1 MRQREWLGGG
11 PQDFS
16 RRLVGFRRD
25 HSVRRR
31 CGGTPSVRPSQTL
44 RSAPLAFLLPIA
56 IAGTSQLSKLRDAQC
71 CGGTSTSAFLQL
83 RAGGHRNSH
92 ANAGVVPAIAFAQNN
107 RGEVRFESGHGQVA
121 CTVLSNGKPGYGV
134 PMVACVSLR
143 GREQGLAAELGGSVA
158 ATLRTSGG
166 GADKPHVLAPDF
178 EAHFRYDWNDPGP
191 GDWSHWRVRRLM
203 PTECERLQGMP
214 DDYTL
219 IPYRGKP
226 AADAPRY
233 KAIGNSMAVPC
244 MAWLGQRLVQCLH
257 KTGST
262 ASDWSATQPAGR
274 AILPPA
280 LPTYRQQPAARVSR
294 LPWVPPAP
302 PASSPRHLT
311 GERCPPGHRCL
322 FSPTHGMAATSR
334 QGHVATRS
342 ISGEF

>member
-1 MRQREWLGGG
+1 M
-11 PQDFS
+11 
-16 RRLVGFRRD
+16 
-25 HSVRRR
+25 
-31 CGGTPSVRPSQTL
+31 RPSQTL

-203 PTECERLQGMP
+203 PTEC
-214 DDYTL
+214 
-219 IPYRGKP
+219 
-226 AADAPRY
+226 
-233 KAIGNSMAVPC
+233 
-244 MAWLGQRLVQCLH
+244 
-257 KTGST
+257 
-262 ASDWSATQPAGR
+262 
-274 AILPPA
+274 
-280 LPTYRQQPAARVSR
+280 
-294 LPWVPPAP
+294 
-302 PASSPRHLT
+302 
-311 GERCPPGHRCL
+311 
-322 FSPTHGMAATSR
+322 
-334 QGHVATRS
+334 
-342 ISGEF
+342 

>member
-92 ANAGVVPAIAFAQNN
+92 ANAGVVPAIAFAQDN
-107 RGEVRFESGHGQVA
+107 RGEVRFESGHGRVA

-262 ASDWSATQPAGR
+262 ASD
-274 AILPPA
+274 
-280 LPTYRQQPAARVSR
+280 
-294 LPWVPPAP
+294 
-302 PASSPRHLT
+302 
-311 GERCPPGHRCL
+311 
-322 FSPTHGMAATSR
+322 
-334 QGHVATRS
+334 
-342 ISGEF
+342 